1 MDISPL
7 QNRFGVDQGPL
18 ELNRRDFTFEERGT
32 TDRVYIRGPKKD
44 LDKRQATLQVCVRVK
59 GDQIV
64 APTLIFQNAN
74 PAENRFKKKM
84 SPREQRN
91 HAVSKRKHLI
101 VSRIFQTDGHERRL
115 LVFMKNNPAEEF
127 PKAFGYKSGPRN
139 TIFRFVGERSGTGLK
154 NSLKMMQTKKVTQ
167 KEVLMN
173 LIKSDALCL
182 QK

>member
-1 MDISPL
+1 M
-7 QNRFGVDQGPL
+7 
-18 ELNRRDFTFEERGT
+18 
-32 TDRVYIRGPKKD
+32 
-44 LDKRQATLQVCVRVK
+44 K

-74 PAENRFKKKM
+74 PAENRFKKKT

-91 HAVSKRKHLI
+91 HTASKRKHLI

-115 LVFMKNNPAEEF
+115 LVFMKNNPEEEF
-127 PKAFGYKSGPRN
+127 SKAFGYKSGPRN
-139 TIFRFVGERSGTGLK
+139 TILRFVAERSSKGL
-154 NSLKMMQTKKVTQ
+154 NDSLKRMHTKKVTQ
-167 KEVLMN
+167 KEVLTN